1 VSRIQKRFDGLKSK
15 SEKALVAFIT
25 AGDPDLETTK
35 ELFSVI
41 EEGGADIIELG
52 VPFSDPLADGP
63 VIQAASQ
70 RSLKSGTTLKKII
83 QLVREIRQSSQLPIV
98 LMTSFN
104 PVFVYGQEAFVKDA
118 VEAGVD
124 GVIIPDLPP
133 EEAGEFDE
141 FAKAKNLDMIHLL
154 APTSTPDRIEM
165 VGAQSR
171 GFIYYVS
178 LTGVTGTRDSLA
190 KGVEDKVSRIKQATP
205 LPVLIGFG
213 VSGPEQARAASKC
226 SDGVIVGSAIVRLIA
241 ETPDPADRK
250 EKLGT
255 FVRDL
260 KQALQDSK

>member
-1 VSRIQKRFDGLKSK
+1 MSRIQKQFDWLQSK
-15 SEKALVAFIT
+15 NEKALVGFIT
-25 AGDPDLETTK
+25 AGDPDLEITR

-83 QLVREIRQSSQLPIV
+83 QLVREIRQASQLPIV

-104 PVFVYGQEAFVKDA
+104 PVFVYGQQAFVKDA

-124 GVIIPDLPP
+124 GVIVPDLPP
-133 EEAGEFDE
+133 EESEEFD
-141 FAKAKNLDMIHLL
+141 AYALAQGLDVIYLL
-154 APTSTPDRIEM
+154 APTSTPDRIKM
-165 VGAQSR
+165 IGSKSR

-178 LTGVTGTRDSLA
+178 LTGVTGTRSSLA
-190 KGVEDKVSRIKQATP
+190 QGMEEKVKRIKQATA

-213 VSGPEQARAASKC
+213 ISGPEQAKAASGF
-226 SDGVIVGSAIVRLIA
+226 SDGVIVGSAIVRMI
-241 ETPDPADRK
+241 EENPDSTERN
-250 EKLGT
+250 EKLKV
-255 FVRDL
+255 FVRNL
-260 KQALQDSK
+260 KQALQDCK

>member
-1 VSRIQKRFDGLKSK
+1 VSRIKKRFDWLKSK

-25 AGDPDLETTK
+25 AGDPDLATTQ

-83 QLVREIRQSSQLPIV
+83 QLVRDIRQSSQLPIV

-133 EEAGEFDE
+133 EEAGEFD
-141 FAKAKNLDMIHLL
+141 ALANTQNLDMIHLL
-154 APTSTPDRIEM
+154 APTSTPDRVEM
-165 VGAQSR
+165 IGTQSR

-190 KGVEDKVSRIKQATP
+190 QGVEYKVTRIKQATT

-213 VSGPEQARAASKC
+213 ISGPEQAKAASEC
-226 SDGVIVGSAIVRLIA
+226 SDGVIVGSAIVRMIE
-241 ETPDPADRK
+241 ETPEPAERK
-250 EKLGT
+250 EKLKS
-255 FVRDL
+255 FVRNM
-260 KQALQDSK
+260 KQSLQDCK

>member
-1 VSRIQKRFDGLKSK
+1 VSRIQKRFDWLKSK

-25 AGDPDLETTK
+25 AGDPDLATTQ

-70 RSLKSGTTLKKII
+70 RSLKGGTTLKKII
-83 QLVREIRQSSQLPIV
+83 QLVRDIRKSSQLPIV

-124 GVIIPDLPP
+124 GMIIPDLPP
-133 EEAGEFDE
+133 EEAGEFDAL
-141 FAKAKNLDMIHLL
+141 AKPKNLDMIHLL

-178 LTGVTGTRDSLA
+178 LTGVTGTRDSIA
-190 KGVEDKVSRIKQATP
+190 KGVEEKVTRIKQATS
-205 LPVLIGFG
+205 LPVLVGFG
-213 VSGPEQARAASKC
+213 ISGPEQAKAASGF
-226 SDGVIVGSAIVRLIA
+226 SDGVIVGSAIVRMID
-241 ETPDPADRK
+241 ETPDPAERK
-250 EKLGT
+250 EKLKV
-255 FVRDL
+255 FVRDM
-260 KQALQDSK
+260 KQSLQDSK

>member
-1 VSRIQKRFDGLKSK
+1 VSRIQKRFDWLKSK

-25 AGDPDLETTK
+25 AGDPDLATTQ

-83 QLVREIRQSSQLPIV
+83 RLVRDIRQSSQLPIV

-104 PVFVYGQEAFVKDA
+104 PVFVYGQDAFVKDA

-133 EEAGEFDE
+133 EEAGEFDTL
-141 FAKAKNLDMIHLL
+141 AKARNLDMIHLL

-165 VGAQSR
+165 VGSKSR

-178 LTGVTGTRDSLA
+178 LTGVTGTRDALA
-190 KGVEDKVSRIKQATP
+190 QGVEEKVNRIKQATS
-205 LPVLIGFG
+205 LPILVGFG
-213 VSGPEQARAASKC
+213 ISGPEQAKAASGF
-226 SDGVIVGSAIVRLIA
+226 SDGVIVGSAIVRMID
-241 ETPDPADRK
+241 ETQDPAERK
-250 EKLGT
+250 EKLKV
-255 FVRDL
+255 FVRGM
-260 KQALQDSK
+260 KQSLQDRK

>member
-1 VSRIQKRFDGLKSK
+1 VSRIQKRFDWLKSK

-25 AGDPDLETTK
+25 AGDPDLATTQ

-70 RSLKSGTTLKKII
+70 RSLKSGTTLKKIV
-83 QLVREIRQSSQLPIV
+83 QLVHDIRKSSQLPIV

-133 EEAGEFDE
+133 EEAGEFDAL
-141 FAKAKNLDMIHLL
+141 AKAKNLDMIHLL

-171 GFIYYVS
+171 GFVYYVS
-178 LTGVTGTRDSLA
+178 LTGVTGARDSIA
-190 KGVEDKVSRIKQATP
+190 KGVEDKVSRIKQATS

-213 VSGPEQARAASKC
+213 ISGPEQAKAASVF
-226 SDGVIVGSAIVRLIA
+226 SDGVIVGSAIVRMIE
-241 ETPDPADRK
+241 ETPDPAERK
-250 EKLGT
+250 EKLKV
-255 FVRDL
+255 FVRSL
-260 KQALQDSK
+260 KQSLQDGK

>member
-1 VSRIQKRFDGLKSK
+1 MSRIQKRFDWLKSN

-25 AGDPDLETTK
+25 AGDPDLASTK
-35 ELFSVI
+35 ELFSAI

-63 VIQAASQ
+63 IIQASSQ

-83 QLVREIRQSSQLPIV
+83 QLVREIRQSSQLPLV

-104 PVFVYGQEAFVKDA
+104 PVFVYGQEMFVKDA

-124 GVIIPDLPP
+124 GVIVPDLPP
-133 EEAGEFDE
+133 EEAGEFD
-141 FAKAKNLDMIHLL
+141 ALAQAQGLDVIYLL

-165 VGAQSR
+165 IGQKSR
-171 GFIYYVS
+171 GFIYYIS
-178 LTGVTGTRDSLA
+178 LTGVTGVRRSLA
-190 KGVEDKVSRIKQATP
+190 QGVEEKVRRIKQATA

-213 VSGPEQARAASKC
+213 ISGTEQAKAASEF
-226 SDGVIVGSAIVRLIA
+226 SDGVIVGSAIVRMI
-241 ETPDPADRK
+241 EENPDPTARH
-250 EKLGT
+250 EKLKV
-255 FVRDL
+255 FVRKM

>member
-1 VSRIQKRFDGLKSK
+1 VSRIQKRFDWLKSK

-25 AGDPDLETTK
+25 AGDPNLATTQ

-83 QLVREIRQSSQLPIV
+83 QLVREIRKSSQLPIV

-104 PVFVYGQEAFVKDA
+104 PVFVYGQEAFVKEA

-133 EEAGEFDE
+133 EEAGEFDIL
-141 FAKAKNLDMIHLL
+141 AKARSLDMIHLL

-171 GFIYYVS
+171 GFVYYVS
-178 LTGVTGTRDSLA
+178 LTGVTGARDSIA
-190 KGVEDKVSRIKQATP
+190 KGVEEKVSRIKQATS

-213 VSGPEQARAASKC
+213 ISGPEQAKAASKC
-226 SDGVIVGSAIVRLIA
+226 SDGVIVGSAIVRMID
-241 ETPDPADRK
+241 ETPDPSERK
-250 EKLGT
+250 EKLKL
-255 FVRDL
+255 FVRSV
-260 KQALQDSK
+260 KQSLQDCK

>member
-1 VSRIQKRFDGLKSK
+1 VSRIQKRFDWLKSK

-25 AGDPDLETTK
+25 AGDPDLATTP
-35 ELFSVI
+35 ELFSAI

-83 QLVREIRQSSQLPIV
+83 QLVREIRKSSQLPIV

-118 VEAGVD
+118 VDAGVD

-133 EEAGEFDE
+133 EEAEEFD
-141 FAKAKNLDMIHLL
+141 AVALANQLDVIYLV
-154 APTSTPDRIEM
+154 APTSTPERIEM
-165 VGAQSR
+165 IGSKSR

-178 LTGVTGTRDSLA
+178 LTGVTGARSSLA
-190 KGVEDKVSRIKQATP
+190 QGVEEKVSRVKQATS

-213 VSGPEQARAASKC
+213 ISGPEQAKAASGF
-226 SDGVIVGSAIVRLIA
+226 SDGVIVGSAIVRMIEETSEPA
-241 ETPDPADRK
+241 ERK
-250 EKLGT
+250 EKLKV
-255 FVRDL
+255 FVRGL
-260 KQALQDSK
+260 KQSLQDRK

>member
-1 VSRIQKRFDGLKSK
+1 MSRIQKRFDWLKSK

-25 AGDPDLETTK
+25 AGDPDLATTQ

-70 RSLKSGTTLKKII
+70 RSLKSGTTLKKIV
-83 QLVREIRQSSQLPIV
+83 QLVRDIRKSSQLPIV

-133 EEAGEFDE
+133 EEAGEFDAL
-141 FAKAKNLDMIHLL
+141 AKAKNLDMIHLL
-154 APTSTPDRIEM
+154 APTSTQDRIEM

-171 GFIYYVS
+171 GFVYYVS
-178 LTGVTGTRDSLA
+178 LTGVTGARDSIA
-190 KGVEDKVSRIKQATP
+190 KGVEDKVTRIKQATS

-213 VSGPEQARAASKC
+213 ISGPEQAKAASGF
-226 SDGVIVGSAIVRLIA
+226 SDGVIVGSAIVRMID
-241 ETPDPADRK
+241 ETPDPTERK
-250 EKLGT
+250 EKLKV
-255 FVRDL
+255 FVRSL
-260 KQALQDSK
+260 KQSLQDGK

>member
-1 VSRIQKRFDGLKSK
+1 MSRIQKQFDWLQSK
-15 SEKALVAFIT
+15 NEKALVGFIT
-25 AGDPDLETTK
+25 AGDPDLESTR

-83 QLVREIRQSSQLPIV
+83 QLVREIRQASQLPIV

-104 PVFVYGQEAFVKDA
+104 PVFVYGQQAFVKDA

-124 GVIIPDLPP
+124 GVIVPDLPP
-133 EEAGEFDE
+133 EESEEFD
-141 FAKAKNLDMIHLL
+141 AYALAQGLDVIYLL
-154 APTSTPDRIEM
+154 APTSTPDRIKM
-165 VGAQSR
+165 IGSKSR

-178 LTGVTGTRDSLA
+178 LTGVTGTRSSLA
-190 KGVEDKVSRIKQATP
+190 QGMEEKVKRIKQATA

-213 VSGPEQARAASKC
+213 ISGPEQAKAASGF
-226 SDGVIVGSAIVRLIA
+226 SDGVIVGSAIVRMI
-241 ETPDPADRK
+241 EENPDSTERN
-250 EKLGT
+250 EKLKV
-255 FVRDL
+255 FVRNL
-260 KQALQDSK
+260 KQALQDCK